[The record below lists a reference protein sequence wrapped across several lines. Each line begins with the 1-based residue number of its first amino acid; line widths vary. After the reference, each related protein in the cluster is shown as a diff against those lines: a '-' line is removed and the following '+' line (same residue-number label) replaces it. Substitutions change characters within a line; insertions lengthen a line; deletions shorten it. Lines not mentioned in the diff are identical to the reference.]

1 MYDTKENCK
10 TKSEHK
16 ILTSSPHW
24 EQYKKQTEL
33 NWVIHNKSLQNRCAR
48 NALYQELNKFKLSFI
63 EYVSANKEKLNIN
76 EKEIEILL
84 NNFIVEMYK
93 KCGFYNSKL

>member
-1 MYDTKENCK
+1 MSDTKENCK

-33 NWVIHNKSLQNRCAR
+33 DWV
-48 NALYQELNKFKLSFI
+48 FT
-63 EYVSANKEKLNIN
+63 
-76 EKEIEILL
+76 
-84 NNFIVEMYK
+84 
-93 KCGFYNSKL
+93 